1 MREFY
6 NTINDPYS
14 IYYRIYNRMNVYYNF
29 TTEFLCTFYL
39 FSSTKIKG
47 WTYRRN
53 ALLQTL
59 WQSKTLEFLQIRA
72 RDEEKKRAKQQTVIS
87 PLVEDSHP
95 NKQIG
100 KLLAGTNW
108 TAKYGLLP
116 QNLLFLLFTSN
127 LC

>member
-1 MREFY
+1 MQYFY
-6 NTINDPYS
+6 NTITEPRS
-14 IYYRIYNRMNVYYNF
+14 LLFLNVYYNF
-29 TTEFLCTFYL
+29 TKQFLRTFSL
-39 FSSTKIKG
+39 FTATKIKG
-47 WTYRRN
+47 SIYRRN

-100 KLLAGTNW
+100 KLLVGTN
-108 TAKYGLLP
+108 
-116 QNLLFLLFTSN
+116 
-127 LC
+127 